1 MKEKMAYG
9 LKEAAKMC
17 GVSVHTMQA
26 LVNSEGFPA
35 FRAGRRWMI
44 PRDELVAWMARQAA
58 ERSTFDTSRG

>member
-1 MKEKMAYG
+1 MENKMVFG

-44 PRDELVAWMARQAA
+44 PRNALEAWMTRQAA
-58 ERSTFDTSRG
+58 ERNTFETSRG